1 MKSTFKLLLASATV
15 LLGST
20 LAFSSPADIWMD
32 YCARCHGETGKGDTR
47 IGKRLNAKDYSDPA
61 VQAAMTDEE
70 IIRVT
75 ADGAF
80 DANGRELMPAYK
92 DELSSEEI
100 ESLVAYIRA
109 FKR

>member
-1 MKSTFKLLLASATV
+1 MKSTFKLLLASAT
-15 LLGST
+15 LCIGAT

-32 YCARCHGETGKGDTR
+32 MCARCHGETGKGDTR

-61 VQAAMTDEE
+61 VQAAMSDEE

-75 ADGAF
+75 TEGAF

>member
-1 MKSTFKLLLASATV
+1 MKPSLKLLLASAT
-15 LLGST
+15 LILGSS
-20 LAFSSPADIWMD
+20 LALSSPADIWMD

-61 VQAAMTDEE
+61 VQEAMTDEE

-75 ADGAF
+75 ADGAV

-92 DELSSEEI
+92 DELTSEEI

-109 FKR
+109 FKS